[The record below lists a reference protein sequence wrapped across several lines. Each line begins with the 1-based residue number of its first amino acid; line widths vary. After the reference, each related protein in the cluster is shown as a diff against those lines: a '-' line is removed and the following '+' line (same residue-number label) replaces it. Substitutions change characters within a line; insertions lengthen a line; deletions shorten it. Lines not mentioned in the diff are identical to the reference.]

1 MKTNININMNRIGQ
15 RFFALLLAP
24 LLLSSLFLAAC
35 DSTSGLSGDDEATT
49 SLAQSVSFI
58 ASDLGLTSSE
68 SATLS
73 ASMARHAGDGSAVSQ
88 EAGYLWRV
96 AAELQATLSDEQ
108 KAALFERIEL
118 AGQRDRQAGMQQGPG
133 NGMKGPGGAQ
143 RMQQG
148 QGQGGALS
156 QLGLTE
162 DQLAQIEAIREA
174 YKPEIEAI
182 LAQRETLSRE
192 EIKAAVDAIREAV
205 RAEVEAVLTD
215 DQKQQLADFQAEAEA
230 RRAEHQA
237 AQEANREASKLVMI
251 EVLGLTPD
259 QVAALEGLRVTGEE
273 DRLAIEALVE
283 SGADRET
290 VMAAA
295 SELRAAHQEAV
306 AAILDQ
312 TQLEITLI
320 HNALASRMGQ
330 GHGGQGG
337 QGGPGMRGPGGQG
350 GQGMNGGQGGPGMNG
365 GPGMRPG
372 QGFGGQPG
380 SN

>member
-1 MKTNININMNRIGQ
+1 MKTNRNINMNRIGQ

-96 AAELQATLSDEQ
+96 AAELQATLTDEQ
-108 KAALFERIEL
+108 KAKLFERIEQ

-143 RMQQG
+143 RMQQGQG

-192 EIKAAVDAIREAV
+192 EIKAAVDAIHEAV

-295 SELRAAHQEAV
+295 SELRAAHQAAV

-320 HNALASRMGQ
+320 HNALASRMGRGQ
-330 GHGGQGG
+330 GGPGSGG
-337 QGGPGMRGPGGQG
+337 QGGPGAGGPGAW
-350 GQGMNGGQGGPGMNG
+350 QGGPGMNG
-365 GPGMRPG
+365 GPGMRPE
-372 QGFGGQPG
+372 QGFGGQRG